1 MFHGKYDIKN
11 IWRILAMKRFIL
23 LLFLISSVLIACNQ
37 TTQEKEG
44 NQNSEELEHQEVNS
58 MVNKNVLVDLKNRDG
73 EVIAHATLVES
84 KSGGVNISIKGEN
97 LPPGGHGFHIHE
109 NGSCITPTFESAGAH
124 FNPTGKKHGFDNPE
138 GPHAGDL
145 NNINVGANGTL
156 STEVVADMVTLEK
169 GKENSLL
176 KEGGTSLVIHSD
188 PDDYVSQPAGNAG
201 DRIACGVI
209 E

>member
-1 MFHGKYDIKN
+1 
-11 IWRILAMKRFIL
+11 MKRFIL
-23 LLFLISSVLIACNQ
+23 LMFLTSTVLMACNQ
-37 TTQEKEG
+37 TTQDKEE
-44 NQNSEELEHQEVNS
+44 NQNSQEPEHQEVNS
-58 MVNKNVLVDLKNRDG
+58 TVNKNVLVDLKNSDG
-73 EVIAHATLVES
+73 EVVANASLVES
-84 KSGGVNISIKGEN
+84 ESGGVNISIKGEN

-109 NGSCITPTFESAGAH
+109 NGSCIAPTFESAGAH
-124 FNPTGKKHGFDNPE
+124 FNPTGKKHGLENPE

-145 NNINVGANGTL
+145 KNINVGANGKL
-156 STEVVADMVTLEK
+156 SIEALADMVTLEK
-169 GKENSLL
+169 EKKNSLL

>member
-1 MFHGKYDIKN
+1 MEDFT
-11 IWRILAMKRFIL
+11 MKRFIL
-23 LLFLISSVLIACNQ
+23 LMFLTSTVLMACNQ
-37 TTQEKEG
+37 TTQDKEE
-44 NQNSEELEHQEVNS
+44 NRNSQEPEHQEVNS
-58 MVNKNVLVDLKNRDG
+58 TVNKNVLVDLKNSDG
-73 EVIAHATLVES
+73 EVVANVSLLES
-84 KSGGVNISIKGEN
+84 ESGGVNISIKGEN

-109 NGSCITPTFESAGAH
+109 NGSCIAPTFESAGAH
-124 FNPTGKKHGFDNPE
+124 FNPTGKKHGFENPE

-145 NNINVGANGTL
+145 KNINVGENGKL
-156 STEVVADMVTLEK
+156 SIEALADMVTLEK
-169 GKENSLL
+169 GKKNSLL

>member
-1 MFHGKYDIKN
+1 MEDF
-11 IWRILAMKRFIL
+11 AMKRFIL
-23 LLFLISSVLIACNQ
+23 LMFLTSTVLMACNQ
-37 TTQEKEG
+37 TTQDKEE
-44 NQNSEELEHQEVNS
+44 NRNSQEPEHQEVNS
-58 MVNKNVLVDLKNRDG
+58 TVNKNVLVDLKNSDG
-73 EVIAHATLVES
+73 EVVANVSLLES
-84 KSGGVNISIKGEN
+84 ESGGVNISIKGEN

-109 NGSCITPTFESAGAH
+109 NGSCIAPTFESAGAH
-124 FNPTGKKHGFDNPE
+124 FNPTGKKHGFENPE

-145 NNINVGANGTL
+145 KNINVGENGKL
-156 STEVVADMVTLEK
+156 SIEALADMVTLEK
-169 GKENSLL
+169 GKKNSLL

>member
-1 MFHGKYDIKN
+1 
-11 IWRILAMKRFIL
+11 MKRFIL
-23 LLFLISSVLIACNQ
+23 LMFLTSTVLMACNQ
-37 TTQEKEG
+37 TTQDKEE
-44 NQNSEELEHQEVNS
+44 NRNSQEPEHQEVNS
-58 MVNKNVLVDLKNRDG
+58 TVNKNVLVDLKNSDG
-73 EVIAHATLVES
+73 EVVANVSLLES
-84 KSGGVNISIKGEN
+84 ESGGVNISIKGEN

-109 NGSCITPTFESAGAH
+109 NGSCIAPTFESAGAH
-124 FNPTGKKHGFDNPE
+124 FNPTGKKHGFENPE

-145 NNINVGANGTL
+145 KNINVGENGKL
-156 STEVVADMVTLEK
+156 SIEALADMVTLEK
-169 GKENSLL
+169 GKKNSLL

>member
-1 MFHGKYDIKN
+1 MEDFT
-11 IWRILAMKRFIL
+11 MKRFIL
-23 LLFLISSVLIACNQ
+23 LMFLTSTVLMACNQ
-37 TTQEKEG
+37 TTQDKEE
-44 NQNSEELEHQEVNS
+44 NRNSQEPEHQEVNS
-58 MVNKNVLVDLKNRDG
+58 TVNKNVLVDLKNSDG
-73 EVIAHATLVES
+73 EVVANVSLVES
-84 KSGGVNISIKGEN
+84 ESGGVNISIKGEN

-109 NGSCITPTFESAGAH
+109 NGSCIAPTFESAGAH
-124 FNPTGKKHGFDNPE
+124 FNPTGKKHGFENPE

-145 NNINVGANGTL
+145 KNINVGENGKL
-156 STEVVADMVTLEK
+156 SIEALADMVTLEK
-169 GKENSLL
+169 GKKNSLL

>member
-1 MFHGKYDIKN
+1 
-11 IWRILAMKRFIL
+11 MKRFIL
-23 LLFLISSVLIACNQ
+23 LMFLTSTVLMACNQ
-37 TTQEKEG
+37 TTQDKEE
-44 NQNSEELEHQEVNS
+44 NRNSQEPEHQEVNS
-58 MVNKNVLVDLKNRDG
+58 TVNKNVLVDLKNSDG
-73 EVIAHATLVES
+73 EVVANVSLVES
-84 KSGGVNISIKGEN
+84 ESGGVNISIKGEN

-109 NGSCITPTFESAGAH
+109 NGSCIAPTFESAGAH
-124 FNPTGKKHGFDNPE
+124 FNPTGKKHGFENPE

-145 NNINVGANGTL
+145 KNINVGENGKL
-156 STEVVADMVTLEK
+156 SIEALADMVTLEK
-169 GKENSLL
+169 GKKNSLL

>member
-1 MFHGKYDIKN
+1 MFHGKYGIKN
-11 IWRILAMKRFIL
+11 RWRILAMKRFIL

-44 NQNSEELEHQEVNS
+44 NLNSGELEHQEVNS

-73 EVIAHATLVES
+73 EVVANATLVES

-109 NGSCITPTFESAGAH
+109 HGSCIAPTFESAGAH

-145 NNINVGANGTL
+145 KNINVGANGTL